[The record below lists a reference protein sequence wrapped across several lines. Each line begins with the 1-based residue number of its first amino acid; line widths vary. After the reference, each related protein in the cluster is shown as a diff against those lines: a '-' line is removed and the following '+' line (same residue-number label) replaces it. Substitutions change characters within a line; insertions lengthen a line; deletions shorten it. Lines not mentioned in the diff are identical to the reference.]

1 MQVKKLKGFKFFPE
15 FIKRLAKA
23 AQTFSI
29 PETTVIES
37 ATEHFLN
44 LPEDKQREIIKKYL
58 TKNL

>member
-15 FIKRLAKA
+15 FIKQLAKT

-29 PETTVIES
+29 PETKVLES
-37 ATEHFLN
+37 ATEHFFD